1 MTQNPVRSRY
11 TLNYILDDIST
22 QDIYMFWW
30 QQKKIEKPI
39 DPHAQSL
46 FTFSTTVL
54 SPSGGWVRSLLTLL
68 PFHHKVDSSRV
79 YLS

>member
-11 TLNYILDDIST
+11 TLNYILDDISA

-39 DPHAQSL
+39 DLHAQSL
-46 FTFSTTVL
+46 FIFSTTV
-54 SPSGGWVRSLLTLL
+54 
-68 PFHHKVDSSRV
+68 
-79 YLS
+79 